1 MSIDIKTL
9 GFNLTDALRRHVER
23 RMHWATR
30 PHARRVMKVTA
41 RLDDVN
47 ADRGGIDKRCSVVVA
62 LRRRGVA
69 TAQATCTDLY
79 TAVNAVAARI
89 RRSLER
95 TVKRHASRQR
105 KDRQRP
111 GALLTV

>member
-1 MSIDIKTL
+1 
-9 GFNLTDALRRHVER
+9 
-23 RMHWATR
+23 
-30 PHARRVMKVTA
+30 
-41 RLDDVN
+41 
-47 ADRGGIDKRCSVVVA
+47 
-62 LRRRGVA
+62 
-69 TAQATCTDLY
+69 LY

>member
-9 GFNLTDALRRHVER
+9 GFDLTDALRRHVEG
-23 RMHWATR
+23 RMQWATR
-30 PHARRVMKVTA
+30 PHARRVVKVTA

-62 LRRRGVA
+62 LRRRGVT
-69 TAQATCTDLY
+69 TAQATCADLY

-95 TVKRHASRQR
+95 TVKRHASRER

-111 GALLTV
+111 GALRIT

>member
-9 GFNLTDALRRHVER
+9 GFDLTDALRRHVQER
-23 RMHWATR
+23 MQWAVR
-30 PHARRVMKVTA
+30 PHVRQVIKVTA

-69 TAQATCTDLY
+69 TAQATCQDLY
-79 TAVNAVAARI
+79 TAVNDVAARI

-95 TVKRHASRQR
+95 ALKRRVSRER

>member
-1 MSIDIKTL
+1 MSIHIKTL
-9 GFNLTDALRRHVER
+9 GFKLTDALRRHVEG
-23 RMHWATR
+23 RMHWAMR
-30 PHARRVMKVTA
+30 PYARRVMKVTA

-47 ADRGGIDKRCSVVVA
+47 ADHGGIDKRCSVVVA

-69 TAQATCTDLY
+69 TAQATCPDLY
-79 TAVNAVAARI
+79 AAVNEVAARI

-95 TVKRHASRQR
+95 AGKRHASRER

-111 GALLTV
+111 GALRTV

>member
-1 MSIDIKTL
+1 MAVHIKTL
-9 GFNLTDALRRHVER
+9 GFNLTDALRRHVEG
-23 RMHWATR
+23 RMQWAMR

-69 TAQATCTDLY
+69 TAQATCQDLY
-79 TAVNAVAARI
+79 AAVSEVAVRLRCSI
-89 RRSLER
+89 QR
-95 TVKRHASRQR
+95 TVKRHASRER

-111 GALLTV
+111 GALLTL